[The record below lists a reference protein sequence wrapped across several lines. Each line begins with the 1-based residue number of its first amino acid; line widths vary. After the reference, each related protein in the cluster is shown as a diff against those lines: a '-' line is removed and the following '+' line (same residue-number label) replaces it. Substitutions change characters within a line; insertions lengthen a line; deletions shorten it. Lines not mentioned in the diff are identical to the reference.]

1 MKDLATEILLVR
13 HDDARVT
20 LQHVCISRMA
30 ASRPRSFAI
39 FAYCGRLL
47 AGI

>member
-20 LQHVCISRMA
+20 SQHVLHLADGCFTA
-30 ASRPRSFAI
+30 RSFAI